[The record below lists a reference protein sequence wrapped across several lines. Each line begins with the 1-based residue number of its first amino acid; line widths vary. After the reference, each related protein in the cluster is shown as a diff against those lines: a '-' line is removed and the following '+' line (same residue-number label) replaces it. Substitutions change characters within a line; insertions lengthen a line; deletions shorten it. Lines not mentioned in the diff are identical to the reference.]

1 MSQRE
6 LQATPRTET
15 GKEAAKRLRRAGNVP
30 GIAYGHKEEPVMMSI
45 NAKTLRDMIHH
56 GGTAGLVN
64 VKIEGGQTIPAI
76 IKKTQ
81 KHPRTHAIQS
91 IDFLRVSL
99 DEKVHSTVAIH
110 LTGEA
115 AGVKVD
121 GGILVQ
127 ALHSLEIESLPQ
139 DVPEFISV
147 DISGLEFNGAPI
159 HVKEITLPAGVKA
172 ITDGDESIAVVNAP
186 DAEPIVEAPEVPA
199 AELAEA
205 AGADEA
211 AGEATETA
219 SEG

>member
-6 LQATPRTET
+6 LQAVPRTEI

-30 GIAYGHKEEPVMMSI
+30 GIAYGHKEEPVMVSI
-45 NAKTLRDMIHH
+45 NAKALRDMIHH
-56 GGTAGLVN
+56 GGTAGLIN
-64 VKIEGGQTIPAI
+64 VKIEGGTTIPAI

-81 KHPRTHAIQS
+81 KHPVTHAIQS
-91 IDFLRVSL
+91 IDFLRVNL
-99 DEKVHSTVAIH
+99 DEKVHSTVSIH

-115 AGVKVD
+115 VGVKVD

-127 ALHSLEIESLPQ
+127 ALHSLEVESFAQ

-159 HVKEITLPAGVKA
+159 HVKEITLPAGVVA

-186 DAEPIVEAPEVPA
+186 DVEPIVEAEVAEA
-199 AELAEA
+199 ALAEA
-205 AGADEA
+205 AGAAEVVEEA
-211 AGEATETA
+211 KEENVDKN
-219 SEG
+219 